1 MRCAVQ
7 PRRALVTGG
16 FGAGTWGALLASTAE
31 LSSYLFCPVELIN
44 LLRTRV

>member
-7 PRRALVTGG
+7 PRRALVAGG
-16 FGAGTWGALLASTAE
+16 FGVGMWCASLASMAE
-31 LSSYLFCPVELIN
+31 FGSYLFCRLELIN